1 MYRYLCMYMYICRL
15 NCDVT
20 WLYKVK
26 IKNKQNF
33 SLVFDVLNL
42 TSW

>member
-1 MYRYLCMYMYICRL
+1 MYMYICRL

-20 WLYKVK
+20 LGYYKVK
-26 IKNKQNF
+26 INKNKQNF
-33 SLVFDVLNL
+33 SLVFDVLTL